1 MEKLI
6 SWITIAEDCG
16 FIHYSH
22 YEEPT
27 GVRAMRF
34 GRLRIDVV
42 PSGSG
47 YFTARLLAGISYRD
61 EPLAGATGK
70 SEDEAFRN
78 LLNSNIGPGKATVSN
93 VIGAV
98 GYY

>member
-16 FIHYSH
+16 FIHFTYN
-22 YEEPT
+22 EDPI

-34 GRLRIDVV
+34 GRLRLDVY
-42 PSGSG
+42 PSGAG
-47 YFTARLLAGISYRD
+47 YFTARLLAGASYRD
-61 EPLAGATGK
+61 RAIAGAQGK

-78 LLNSNIGPGKATVSN
+78 LLNSNVGPGKATVSDI
-93 VIGAV
+93 IGAT